1 MRLKELNCKALLCDT
16 CVLIELVRLPKTTLT
31 VFLQEIVASEA
42 VLQVEDVIMYE
53 LLRGSKNYQQA
64 QETVDLITALL
75 GTSLDKMNYL
85 PTTSKDVIEAQ
96 IISNINN
103 NIDPNYSSRASLAD
117 HLLIAKL
124 SRISKSAGL
133 FLATFNHQD
142 FIPPLMNRVAI
153 INIETPKRVLPLGI
167 YQFDLKCYQVL
178 KNKFGFS

>member
-31 VFLQEIVASEA
+31 VFLQEIVASEV
-42 VLQVEDVIMYE
+42 VLQVEDVIMNE

-64 QETVDLITALL
+64 QETVDLI

-85 PTTSKDVIEAQ
+85 PTTRKDVIEAQ
-96 IISNINN
+96 ITSNINN

-178 KNKFGFS
+178 KHKFGFS